1 MPRLSKSRCASRLAA
16 QSRIRDHGSG
26 QFLSNNANDPRPVD
40 QENAEILD
48 FDDSN
53 IMYIN
58 DEEEDAMYQ
67 WSCKH
72 SAVVTD
78 TADDVGVD
86 TVGIVDT
93 LPSSANIDSE
103 QQSTDTVD
111 IQPREAMQEEATLD
125 VPDGAKFLFGA
136 DYLSNAPKRSAI
148 VLLWTRAVSDAKRF
162 CTNERDCG
170 TSRWSKNR
178 LEKKRSQL
186 RAAGAAN
193 GNRIT
198 TFFPVLP
205 VPIEPAVNG
214 IIDLIE
220 HEANEA
226 FEGVIDLEEVAAYE
240 EENVLEKIFVLANN
254 EAKIVRNKRH
264 CKSSNSLAT
273 WYTLVSLA
281 ILRYLEI
288 YMECGRRMNASIQ
301 VANVIFGKSSSKD
314 IYRAACIRFW
324 AKSFLLTGLL
334 PNFRQGKHAKIV
346 SVISREDI
354 RQTFRQLLRNMSDKD
369 RSPETF
375 QKLLN
380 TDILMTIPGAPPSIS
395 LDTARRWMHIVGF
408 RPCKLRKHYYTDGHN
423 REDVLAYRTTFL
435 ETFEK
440 RFTMYE
446 GENMETVVPPT
457 EENLAGDKEVIF
469 ITHDETTFYAND
481 CNTSMWMEGAKQ
493 KIRPKSVGTSLMVS
507 GFVCPCHGFIRG
519 QMGDEQVT
527 SYKLF
532 EAGVNR
538 DGWFTNDD
546 LIEQLQSAV
555 IPLAKSLHPNKTLLF
570 AFDNSMSH
578 HKKAPDGLDASILTL
593 SDKGKNLR
601 IFRDTRWTDVNGV
614 EHIQTFRTHQ
624 IGQKGLRTILTE
636 RGLFRQHMLRQC
648 PPCKKQSSAR
658 AKSRSEVW
666 TRRGALAT
674 KSTMLRSVY
683 TVATTRLCSS
693 ARMAG

>member
-1 MPRLSKSRCASRLAA
+1 MPRLSKSRRATTRTILG
-16 QSRIRDHGSG
+16 QSIKRTQRYST
-26 QFLSNNANDPRPVD
+26 SNIP
-40 QENAEILD
+40 
-48 FDDSN
+48 DDSN
-53 IMYIN
+53 IIYIN

-86 TVGIVDT
+86 TVDIVDT

-111 IQPREAMQEEATLD
+111 IQPREAMREEATLD

-136 DYLSNAPKRSAI
+136 DYLSNAPKRSAV
-148 VLLWTRAVSDAKRF
+148 VLLWARAVSDAKRF
-162 CTNERDCG
+162 CTNKRDCG

-214 IIDLIE
+214 IIE

-226 FEGVIDLEEVAAYE
+226 FEGAIDLEEVAAYE
-240 EENVLEKIFVLANN
+240 EENVLEKIFALANN

-264 CKSSNSLAT
+264 CKSSNSLGT
-273 WYTLVSLA
+273 WHTLVSLA

-314 IYRAACIRFW
+314 SYRAACIRLW
-324 AKSFLLTGLL
+324 AKSFVITGLL
-334 PNFRQGKHAKIV
+334 PDFRQGKHAKIV
-346 SVISREDI
+346 SVISREDV

-380 TDILMTIPGAPPSIS
+380 TDILLTIPGAPPSIS
-395 LDTARRWMHIVGF
+395 LDAARRWMHIVGF

-435 ETFEK
+435 AQMETYEK

-507 GFVCPCHGFIRG
+507 GFVCPCHGFMRG
-519 QMGDEQVT
+519 
-527 SYKLF
+527 
-532 EAGVNR
+532 
-538 DGWFTNDD
+538 
-546 LIEQLQSAV
+546 
-555 IPLAKSLHPNKTLLF
+555 
-570 AFDNSMSH
+570 
-578 HKKAPDGLDASILTL
+578 
-593 SDKGKNLR
+593 
-601 IFRDTRWTDVNGV
+601 
-614 EHIQTFRTHQ
+614 
-624 IGQKGLRTILTE
+624 
-636 RGLFRQHMLRQC
+636 
-648 PPCKKQSSAR
+648 
-658 AKSRSEVW
+658 
-666 TRRGALAT
+666 
-674 KSTMLRSVY
+674 
-683 TVATTRLCSS
+683 
-693 ARMAG
+693 